1 VDRIVPKEFFKG
13 PLIRAWRPMHA
24 VTFQVIGE
32 NMFIAE
38 FEWDKSRIM
47 EGRPWL
53 FDGNLVSLAEFD
65 GITPP
70 AEMHLNM
77 HLSGRKCIICHLLAW
92 AKTLGRR

>member
-1 VDRIVPKEFFKG
+1 
-13 PLIRAWRPMHA
+13 
-24 VTFQVIGE
+24 
-32 NMFIAE
+32 
-38 FEWDKSRIM
+38 M